1 MKQSTLEHVKNDAQI
16 TTYWSLIRRLTQLI
30 LVSSP
35 PPARSTVSTSFFAIF
50 SSQNGR
56 SSFQVEKA
64 WTKYKSKIG
73 WFDHNPSMKTKR
85 QWRQC
90 TKGSVER
97 SFTLKSISSAK
108 LPWGVHRKGLAAADR
123 CTTRSSLIC
132 ILYGKIDS
140 SPVPRSSDGVAMR
153 TTLSGLCGVACCR
166 AGLTSLYH
174 AQYCANVKCFKEDG
188 LQWAFKLFVSKFLSD
203 VFTFSCSPLGWL
215 GSLTSGFCLMSGL
228 LQ

>member
-35 PPARSTVSTSFFAIF
+35 PPATSTLSTSFFAIF

-108 LPWGVHRKGLAAADR
+108 FPVAVTSNLPEERINNKSLCRRIVHHRI
-123 CTTRSSLIC
+123 SILIH
-132 ILYGKIDS
+132 
-140 SPVPRSSDGVAMR
+140 
-153 TTLSGLCGVACCR
+153 
-166 AGLTSLYH
+166 TSTKKTM
-174 AQYCANVKCFKEDG
+174 N
-188 LQWAFKLFVSKFLSD
+188 
-203 VFTFSCSPLGWL
+203 T
-215 GSLTSGFCLMSGL
+215 
-228 LQ
+228 